1 MFFISQRLVLAH
13 RADHSA
19 LYSPSC
25 VVFTDSPPR
34 FLPEPQV
41 KSWKH

>member
-1 MFFISQRLVLAH
+1 MFFISQRLVLA
-13 RADHSA
+13 HSA